1 MKLKIYVLIISSI
14 LVINGKAQDNSNVYK
29 TETLRIEKLTAN
41 TFMHISYLDT
51 ESYGKVPCNGMVVID
66 NDEAVVFDTPG
77 DDATSMELITWLEK
91 EAHCRVKAVIITHFH
106 RDCLGGIKE
115 FHKRDI
121 PSYANKSTIDLAK
134 SDNVTLPQNGFDNY
148 LEIKVG
154 DKKVVNEHLG
164 EGHTK
169 DNIISYFPG
178 EKVLF
183 GGCLI
188 KANGA
193 GKGYLG
199 DANVDDWSKTVE
211 KVKTK
216 YSDATIIIPGHGKAG
231 GQELLDYTIA
241 MFKMNKGG

>member
-1 MKLKIYVLIISSI
+1 MKFKIYALIALSI
-14 LVINGKAQDNSNVYK
+14 LVINSKAQDNKNVYK
-29 TETLRIEKLTAN
+29 TETLRIDKLTAN
-41 TFMHISYLDT
+41 SFMHISYLNT
-51 ESYGKVPCNGMVVID
+51 ESYGRVPCNGMVVID
-66 NDEAVVFDTPG
+66 NGEAVVFDTPG
-77 DDATSMELITWLEK
+77 DDTASMELITWIEK
-91 EAHCRVKAVIITHFH
+91 RANCQIKAVVITHFH
-106 RDCLGGIKE
+106 GDCLGGIKE
-115 FHKRDI
+115 FHKRNI

-134 SDNVTLPQNGFDNY
+134 SDKVTLPQNGFDSY

-154 DKKVVNEHLG
+154 NKKVINEHLG

-169 DNIISYFPG
+169 DNIVGYFPS

-199 DANVDDWSKTVE
+199 DANVNDWSKTVE

-241 MFKMNKGG
+241 MFKN